1 MYDAGTAR
9 EELTTL
15 VNARLNAGLDGYG
28 VTEQR
33 MLTELALNTGIPAN
47 KISEDIANELELGE
61 GDGGPKLEYQYTL
74 RHAVTGHVPTMTH
87 QDDWETPLAGCSL
100 RSLFQQLGDHWDM
113 GDLDAYKEALEEGYV
128 VVRQEVVTKPLNA
141 EERAILAALVKA
153 DEDETEAVEAQ
164 YRRLDEDEE

>member
-28 VTEQR
+28 ATEHR

-47 KISEDIANELELGE
+47 TISEDIANELELGE
-61 GDGGPKLEYQYTL
+61 GDGGEKLKYQYVL
-74 RHAVTGHVPTMTH
+74 RHAVTGNIPTFTH
-87 QDDWETPLAGCSL
+87 QDDMETPIVGHSI
-100 RSLFQQLGDHWDM
+100 RELFGQLGDYYDM

-128 VVRQEVVTKPLNA
+128 VVRQEVVTKPLDA
-141 EERAILAALVKA
+141 EEQKALADLLAR
-153 DEDETEAVEAQ
+153 EEAEHEAFAAQ
-164 YRRLDEDEE
+164 YRRNEEDEE